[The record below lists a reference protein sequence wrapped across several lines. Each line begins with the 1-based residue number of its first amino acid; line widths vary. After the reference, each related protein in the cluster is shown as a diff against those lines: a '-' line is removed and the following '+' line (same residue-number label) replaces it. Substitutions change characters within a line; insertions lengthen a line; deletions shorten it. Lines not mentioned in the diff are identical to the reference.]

1 MNSYFHDKVVI
12 VTGASSGI
20 GKETALAFGRA
31 GARVVMVARRGELL
45 REIAG
50 ENSQLQLRPCPADLT
65 QPDAV
70 AGIVETTLREFGRI
84 DILVNN
90 AGLGQRGPFSEL
102 NFDDARR
109 VMEINFF
116 ALLRCTQAVVP
127 VMRRQGAGQI
137 VNISSI
143 VGVIAT
149 PQNSIYCASKFAV
162 RALSDSLRLE
172 LCSAGIDVI
181 TILPG
186 HTNTP
191 FFDNQIRTGSRP
203 ARFSAAMPSQ
213 SPAHVAAVILR
224 ACRHRRREVV
234 LTIPGIAGYWAK
246 RLCPGFVDWCLSR
259 LT

>member
-1 MNSYFHDKVVI
+1 VNSHFSNKVVI

-45 REIAG
+45 QQLAAA
-50 ENSQLQLRPCPADLT
+50 NPQLQLRPLPADLT
-65 QPDAV
+65 EPDAV

-90 AGLGQRGPFSEL
+90 AGLGQRGPFAEL
-102 NFDDARR
+102 DFDVARR

-127 VMRRQGAGQI
+127 VLRRQGGGQI

-172 LCSAGIDVI
+172 LRPAGIDVI
-181 TILPG
+181 SILPG
-186 HTNTP
+186 HTATP
-191 FFDNQIRTGSRP
+191 FFENQIRTSGP
-203 ARFSAAMPSQ
+203 ARFSSLRGQ
-213 SPAHVAAVILR
+213 SPARVAIVILS

-234 LTIPGIAGYWAK
+234 LTVPGILGYWAK
-246 RLCPGFVDWCLSR
+246 RLCPGFVDWCLR
-259 LT
+259 RI

>member
-1 MNSYFHDKVVI
+1 MKSHFHDKVVI

-45 REIAG
+45 RQIAG
-50 ENSQLQLRPCPADLT
+50 EYPQLQLRPLPADIT
-65 QPDAV
+65 RSDAANEIV
-70 AGIVETTLREFGRI
+70 ATTLREFGRI

-90 AGLGQRGPFSEL
+90 AGLGQRGPFAEL

-109 VMEINFF
+109 VMDINFF

-127 VMRRQGAGQI
+127 VLRRQGAGQI

-172 LCSAGIDVI
+172 LRSAGIDVI
-181 TILPG
+181 TIVPG

-191 FFDNQIRTGSRP
+191 FFKNQIITNNSP
-203 ARFSAAMPSQ
+203 SWFSSMRGQ
-213 SPAHVAAVILR
+213 SPARVATAILR
-224 ACRHRRREVV
+224 ACRYRRREVV
-234 LTIPGIAGYWAK
+234 LTLHGIVGFWAK
-246 RLCPGFVDWCLSR
+246 RLFPGFVDWCLSR
-259 LT
+259 LA

>member
-1 MNSYFHDKVVI
+1 MNSHFHEKVVI

-45 REIAG
+45 RQIAG
-50 ENSQLQLRPCPADLT
+50 ENPQLQLRPLPADIT
-65 QPDAV
+65 QSDAANEIV
-70 AGIVETTLREFGRI
+70 ATTLREFGRI

-90 AGLGQRGPFSEL
+90 AGLGQRGPFAEL

-109 VMEINFF
+109 VMDINFF

-127 VMRRQGAGQI
+127 VLRRQGAGQI

-172 LCSAGIDVI
+172 LRSAGIDVI

-191 FFDNQIRTGSRP
+191 FFANQIRTDNRP
-203 ARFSAAMPSQ
+203 SRFSSMPSQ

-224 ACRHRRREVV
+224 ACRYRRREVV
-234 LTIPGIAGYWAK
+234 LTVPGIVGYWAK
-246 RLCPGFVDWCLSR
+246 RLCPGFVDWCLGR

>member
-1 MNSYFHDKVVI
+1 MNSHFHDKVVI

-31 GARVVMVARRGELL
+31 GACVVMVARRGELL
-45 REIAG
+45 RQIAG
-50 ENSQLQLRPCPADLT
+50 ENPQLRLLPLPADIT
-65 QPDAV
+65 QPDA
-70 AGIVETTLREFGRI
+70 ATGIIETALREFGRI

-90 AGLGQRGPFSEL
+90 AGIGQRGPFVEL

-116 ALLRCTQAVVP
+116 ALLRCTQAVMP
-127 VMRRQGAGQI
+127 VMRRQGSGQI

-149 PQNSIYCASKFAV
+149 PQNSIYCSSKFAV

-172 LCSAGIDVI
+172 LRSAGIDVI

-191 FFDNQIRTGSRP
+191 FFENQIRTGSRP
-203 ARFSAAMPSQ
+203 ARFSAMPSQ

-234 LTIPGIAGYWAK
+234 LTVPGIAGYWAK

>member
-1 MNSYFHDKVVI
+1 MTSYFQGQVVI

-31 GARVVMVARRGELL
+31 GARVVMVARRGEVL
-45 REIAG
+45 RQIAA
-50 ENSQLQLRPCPADLT
+50 ENPQLQLCPLPADIT
-65 QPDAV
+65 HPAAAAEIV
-70 AGIVETTLREFGRI
+70 ATALREFGRI

-90 AGLGQRGPFSEL
+90 AGLGQRGPFAEL
-102 NFDDARR
+102 DFADARR

-127 VMRRQGAGQI
+127 VLSRQGGGQI

-172 LCSAGIDVI
+172 LRAAGIDVI
-181 TILPG
+181 SILPG
-186 HTNTP
+186 HTATP
-191 FFDNQIRTGSRP
+191 FFENQICTGGPS
-203 ARFSAAMPSQ
+203 RFSSLHGQ
-213 SPAHVAAVILR
+213 SPVRVAAVILR
-224 ACRHRRREVV
+224 ACRQRRREVV
-234 LTIPGIAGYWAK
+234 LTFLGTLGYWAK

-259 LT
+259 L